1 MLTTLLITNITITVA
16 VGIMVLKEIDKL
28 KRDVENVELSVIMQV
43 KTEAEKLGYDI
54 ADMKKELKEELKE
67 HISKEFMAMTF
78 RGIRIFK

>member
-1 MLTTLLITNITITVA
+1 MLTTLLITNITITVS

-28 KRDVENVELSVIMQV
+28 KKDIEHTELSITVQTR
-43 KTEAEKLGYDI
+43 KDAEKLGYDI
-54 ADMKKELKEELKE
+54 ADIKKELKEELKE

>member
-1 MLTTLLITNITITVA
+1 MLTTLLITNITITVS

-28 KRDVENVELSVIMQV
+28 KKDIEHTELSITVQIG
-43 KTEAEKLGYDI
+43 KDAEKLGYDI
-54 ADMKKELKEELKE
+54 ADIKKELKEELKE